1 MKKIIEL
8 FKKYREIILYL
19 IIGGL
24 TTLLNIGAYWVCA
37 SPLALPTILSNV
49 IAWTVG
55 VIFAYFT
62 NKIFVFES
70 KSFKPNVFFKEFALF
85 VLARVTTGVIDTGI
99 MYLFVDALALGK
111 YEMWIKLASNVIVII
126 LNYVFSKLIV
136 FRKKKS
142 EKRFVEL
149 ISAEDSEYSNEN

>member
-1 MKKIIEL
+1 MKKILEL
-8 FKKYREIILYL
+8 FKKYKEIILYL

-24 TTLLNIGAYWVCA
+24 TTALNIATYWVCA
-37 SPLALPTILSNV
+37 NPLGLNTVVSNV
-49 IAWTVG
+49 IAWTAG

-70 KSFKPNVFFKEFALF
+70 KSFKPSIFFKEFALF

-99 MYLFVDALALGK
+99 MYLFVDICQLRQ

-136 FRKKKS
+136 FRKKKA
-142 EKRFVEL
+142 EKSFMEL
-149 ISAEDSEYSNEN
+149 INAEDKNCNDEN

>member
-1 MKKIIEL
+1 MNRIIEL
-8 FKKYREIILYL
+8 YKKYKEIILYL

-24 TTLLNIGAYWVCA
+24 TTALNIATYWVCA
-37 SPLALPTILSNV
+37 NPLNLNTVLSN
-49 IAWTVG
+49 ILAWTVG

-70 KSFKPNVFFKEFALF
+70 KSFKPNIFFKEFLLF

-99 MYLFVDALALGK
+99 MYLFVDILSLSQ
-111 YEMWIKLASNVIVII
+111 YEIWIKLASNVIVII

-136 FRKKKS
+136 FRKKKN
-142 EKRFVEL
+142 EQQFVEL
-149 ISAEDSEYSNEN
+149 INAEDNEYSNEN